1 MANVTDGAARKY
13 DLQERLLD
21 FTVRVLDV
29 VEALPAGRV
38 GNHMAGQLVRCGTS
52 PVANYSEAL
61 SAESRNDFVHK
72 IRVALKELRETA
84 VWLTLVQRKTLI
96 KPAHRLR
103 PLAVECGE
111 LVAILAASVATAE
124 GKRQSKWRSHG
135 SQPAASAT

>member
-1 MANVTDGAARKY
+1 MANVAEGAVRRY
-13 DLQERLLD
+13 DLQDRMLD
-21 FTVRVLDV
+21 FTVRLLDV

-72 IRVALKELRETA
+72 LRIVLKELRETA
-84 VWLTLVQRKTLI
+84 VWLTLIQRKTLI

-124 GKRQSKWRSHG
+124 GKRPGKGR
-135 SQPAASAT
+135 P

>member
-1 MANVTDGAARKY
+1 MKEAAMANVAEGAVRRY
-13 DLQERLLD
+13 DLQDRMLD
-21 FTVRVLDV
+21 FTVRLLDV

-72 IRVALKELRETA
+72 LRTVLKELRETA
-84 VWLTLVQRKTLI
+84 VWLTLIQRKTLI

-111 LVAILAASVATAE
+111 LVAIMAASVATAE
-124 GKRQSKWRSHG
+124 GKRRG
-135 SQPAASAT
+135 GGRP